1 MKIKGLPHFESAMV
15 GITILS
21 ASDEK
26 TIQGC

>member
-1 MKIKGLPHFESAMV
+1 LPHFESAMM